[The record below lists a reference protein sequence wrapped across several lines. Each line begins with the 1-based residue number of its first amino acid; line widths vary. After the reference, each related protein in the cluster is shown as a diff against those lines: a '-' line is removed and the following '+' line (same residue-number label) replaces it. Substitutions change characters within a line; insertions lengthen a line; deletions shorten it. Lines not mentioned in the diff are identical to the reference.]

1 MQDIHLQSVRI
12 LPASI
17 STYFL
22 ADMNIKISIQIPM
35 HQHLDPNPNF
45 TVPNCVRSK
54 IVSIGV
60 YKTFTQSIP

>member
-1 MQDIHLQSVRI
+1 MSHDLVNE
-12 LPASI
+12 
-17 STYFL
+17 YK
-22 ADMNIKISIQIPM
+22 NINPDHM